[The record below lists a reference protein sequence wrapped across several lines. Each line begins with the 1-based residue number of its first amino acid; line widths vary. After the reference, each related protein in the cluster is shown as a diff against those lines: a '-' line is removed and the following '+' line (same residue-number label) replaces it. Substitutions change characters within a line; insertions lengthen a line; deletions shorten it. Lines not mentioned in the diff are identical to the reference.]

1 MWKIGN
7 VEIKNRIV
15 FAPMAG
21 ISNESFRKIIKSM
34 NPGLIYSEMI
44 SNMGIIYNS
53 KNTIDML
60 KINDKERPIS
70 IQIFG
75 SDEETFIQAAK
86 YIEEN
91 IHPDIIDINMGCPV
105 PKVALKSQAGSNLL
119 KNPDKIYKI
128 VSSVVNTVNIP
139 VTVKIRA
146 GWNKNSINCVKV
158 AKTIE
163 NAGASAIAI
172 HPRTREQGYTGNADW
187 TLIKKVKDAV
197 NIPVIGNGDVK
208 TIKDAKKML
217 EETGCDAVMIGR
229 ATIGNPWFI
238 KECVEYVENN
248 NIIDKPTYKERIDM
262 LVKHYEILK
271 KDTNP
276 KKALLDIK
284 THALAYL
291 KYIPNSKELKQ
302 EIACSKTED
311 EFDNCIK
318 KLYNHIKCIN
328 CENNK
333 NTDNSL

>member
-1 MWKIGN
+1 
-7 VEIKNRIV
+7 
-15 FAPMAG
+15 
-21 ISNESFRKIIKSM
+21 
-34 NPGLIYSEMI
+34 MI
-44 SNMGIIYNS
+44 
-53 KNTIDML
+53 
-60 KINDKERPIS
+60 
-70 IQIFG
+70 
-75 SDEETFIQAAK
+75 
-86 YIEEN
+86 
-91 IHPDIIDINMGCPV
+91 
-105 PKVALKSQAGSNLL
+105 
-119 KNPDKIYKI
+119 
-128 VSSVVNTVNIP
+128 
-139 VTVKIRA
+139 
-146 GWNKNSINCVKV
+146 
-158 AKTIE
+158 
-163 NAGASAIAI
+163 
-172 HPRTREQGYTGNADW
+172 
-187 TLIKKVKDAV
+187 IKKVKDAV

>member
-119 KNPDKIYKI
+119 KNPDKIYQI

-146 GWNKNSINCVKV
+146 GWNKNSINCVEV